1 MRNDSSKNRE
11 ELCGEGV
18 RMMGRLAHT
27 IRSLRTW
34 PIDSP
39 AIRFGLN
46 GISAAATNIVGLTE
60 EDLKIVLSGDRVRV
74 GDYIVSPPPGM
85 LSAIRELR
93 DWLRERGVSGFLF
106 HAAPSPHEIQ
116 AALVLLRGLDPEEP
130 LEAGVLNSQLAAQGM
145 NGLSMVACKPIRSG
159 LPGVDPDE
167 DPSISILRIYLRGL
181 RGTARL
187 IELGSTPAVIL
198 ELTRLV
204 QALTDLLMDDARKAL
219 VLMGGRGSAPYS
231 QTHPLHRTILALVMG
246 RRLGMREKELLELGM
261 CSLAADFGINRI
273 SPTILEKGGGRLTL
287 AEFKQVQR
295 HPLETVQHLL
305 AAGPLSPA
313 LRRRLLV
320 GFELRMG
327 FDRSGYPQS
336 LIWPEL
342 HPFTRVIALAD
353 SYDALRS
360 VRPWRPACTSTEAL
374 ALLKKGASRQ
384 YDPMLVEELD
394 AMLKAYRFEEADA

>member
-1 MRNDSSKNRE
+1 MRNDSTENRD

-18 RMMGRLAHT
+18 RMMGRMAHT

-34 PIDSP
+34 PIESP

-60 EDLKIVLSGDRVRV
+60 GDLKLVLSGDRVRV
-74 GDYIVSPPPGM
+74 GDYTVSPPPGM

-93 DWLRERGVSGFLF
+93 GWLRERGVSGFVF
-106 HAAPSPHEIQ
+106 HTAPSPDEIQ
-116 AALVLLRGLDPEEP
+116 AALVLLREVDPEEP
-130 LEAGVLNSQLAAQGM
+130 PADGALNAQLAAEGM
-145 NGLSMVACKPIRSG
+145 TGLSLVACKPIRSG
-159 LPGVDPDE
+159 LAGVDPDE
-167 DPSISILRIYLRGL
+167 DPSVSILRIYLRGL
-181 RGTARL
+181 RGVARL
-187 IELGSTPAVIL
+187 SEQGSTPAVLL

-219 VLMGGRGSAPYS
+219 ALMGGRGSAPYA
-231 QTHPLHRTILALVMG
+231 QAHPLHRTILSLAMG

-261 CSLAADFGINRI
+261 CALAADFGMNRI
-273 SPTILEKGGGRLTL
+273 PAEIREKGGGRLPPE
-287 AEFKQVQR
+287 EFKQMQR
-295 HPLETVQHLL
+295 HPLETLQHLL

-327 FDRSGYPQS
+327 FDRSGYPQP
-336 LIWPEL
+336 LLWPEL

-353 SYDALRS
+353 AYDALRS
-360 VRPWRPACTSTEAL
+360 VRPWRAARSSAEAMS
-374 ALLKKGASRQ
+374 LLKKGASRQ